1 LSASVGNDNEEK
13 ILIDR
18 LKCLSDKSKFN
29 IIKMLKKKSMFGQEI
44 AAALSLTTA
53 TVSYHMNALII
64 AKLVY
69 MEKVDN
75 KIFYSVDKDTIKEF
89 LRVLNK
95 ELN

>member
-1 LSASVGNDNEEK
+1 
-13 ILIDR
+13 
-18 LKCLSDKSKFN
+18 
-29 IIKMLKKKSMFGQEI
+29 
-44 AAALSLTTA
+44 
-53 TVSYHMNALII
+53 MNALII